1 MASAT
6 ATLSTLCS
14 SFSTHCSISQS
25 STKSHFSISHPFSS
39 RFHSQSSY
47 NLSFQSTFSQRLP
60 LFPIPKSTESAV
72 AEAEVESETQI
83 SPAQPESE
91 STDIAESRPWEKGL
105 FAVVMIGGRQY
116 IVHPGRWLVVQRLK
130 GANVNDKIALHKVLL
145 VGTDTSCYIGRP
157 IVTNAV
163 VYATVEEQGLDSKV
177 IVFKYKRKKKYRRT
191 IGHRQPNTRIRIN
204 SIMGYENYPKVTMDD
219 IKKEQESEQESS

>member
-1 MASAT
+1 MASST

-14 SFSTHCSISQS
+14 SFSTHCSISQT
-25 STKSHFSISHPFSS
+25 STKSHFSISQPFSS
-39 RFHSQSSY
+39 RFPSQSSY

-72 AEAEVESETQI
+72 AEVESESQV
-83 SPAQPESE
+83 SSAQPVSE
-91 STDIAESRPWEKGL
+91 PTEIVQSQPWEKGL

-130 GANVNDKIALHKVLL
+130 GTNVNDKIALHKVLL
-145 VGTDTSCYIGRP
+145 VGTDTSCYIGKP

-163 VYATVEEQGLDSKV
+163 VYATVEEQGLDKKV
-177 IVFKYKRKKKYRRT
+177 IVFKYKRKKHYRRT

-219 IKKEQESEQESS
+219 VRKDQESS

>member
-6 ATLSTLCS
+6 ASTLSTLCS
-14 SFSTHCSISQS
+14 SFTTHCSI
-25 STKSHFSISHPFSS
+25 KPHFSISHQPFSS
-39 RFHSQSSY
+39 RFPSH

-60 LFPIPKSTESAV
+60 LLPAPKSTESSV
-72 AEAEVESETQI
+72 APVDSDSQV
-83 SPAQPESE
+83 SESE
-91 STDIAESRPWEKGL
+91 SSQIVQSPSWEKGL

-145 VGTDTSCYIGRP
+145 VGTDTSCYIGKP
-157 IVTNAV
+157 VVTNAV
-163 VYATVEEQGLDSKV
+163 VYATVEEQGLDNKV

-204 SIMGYENYPKVTMDD
+204 SIMGYEDYPKVTMDD
-219 IKKEQESEQESS
+219 INLESS

>member
-14 SFSTHCSISQS
+14 SFSTHCSISQT
-25 STKSHFSISHPFSS
+25 STKSHFSISQPFSS
-39 RFHSQSSY
+39 RLPSQSY

-72 AEAEVESETQI
+72 AEVESESQV

-91 STDIAESRPWEKGL
+91 STEIGESRPWEKGL

-145 VGTDTSCYIGRP
+145 VGTDTSCYIGQP

-163 VYATVEEQGLDSKV
+163 VYATVEEQGLDKKV
-177 IVFKYKRKKKYRRT
+177 IVFKYKRKKHYRRM

-219 IKKEQESEQESS
+219 IKKQQESQESS